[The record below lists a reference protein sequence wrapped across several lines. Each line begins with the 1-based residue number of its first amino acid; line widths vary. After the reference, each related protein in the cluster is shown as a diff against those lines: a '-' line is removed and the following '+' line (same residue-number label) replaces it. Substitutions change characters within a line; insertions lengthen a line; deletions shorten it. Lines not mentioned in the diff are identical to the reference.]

1 MLLADATVTE
11 VDDELQVPVVDA
23 IEEVIAEDVP
33 LPLLKLSVK
42 MVVCAM
48 PIKGNKK
55 MANSSRFFFIVI
67 VVFIWLFIVY

>member
-1 MLLADATVTE
+1 VVLVVYVT
-11 VDDELQVPVVDA
+11 LGVPP
-23 IEEVIAEDVP
+23 AEMGETT

-48 PIKGNKK
+48 PIKGSKK